1 MYKRQAQND
10 IKFYTIDAMK
20 IASEVG
26 LGNRINMVM
35 QAVFFKLTKVLPVE
49 EAIGYLKDSIEDMY
63 GRKGQN
69 IVCLLYTSRCV

>member
-1 MYKRQAQND
+1 MNGLHDHLPADMKRYIAQND

-35 QAVFFKLTKVLPVE
+35 QAVFF
-49 EAIGYLKDSIEDMY
+49 
-63 GRKGQN
+63 
-69 IVCLLYTSRCV
+69 